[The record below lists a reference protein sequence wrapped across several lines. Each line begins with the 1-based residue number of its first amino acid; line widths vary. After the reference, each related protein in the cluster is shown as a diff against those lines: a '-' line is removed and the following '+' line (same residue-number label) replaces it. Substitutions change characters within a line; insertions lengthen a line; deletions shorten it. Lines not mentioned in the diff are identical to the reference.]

1 MEWQPLMAP
10 PNDNSERLAPT
21 DQSSNPQDQLR
32 ALASYLQRA
41 REDERSRLAR
51 AIHDDLGQALTVLKM
66 DLAWLKGR
74 LARESQNEWLVPLL
88 EKAESM
94 SALMD
99 NAVQMVRQIAT

>member
-10 PNDNSERLAPT
+10 PSDNPEHLVCT
-21 DQSSNPQDQLR
+21 DHSSNPQDQLR
-32 ALASYLQRA
+32 ALTSYLQRA
-41 REDERSRLAR
+41 REEERSRIAR
-51 AIHDDLGQALTVLKM
+51 TIHDDLGQALAVLKM

-74 LARESQNEWLVPLL
+74 LARESQNEWAVPLL

-99 NAVQMVRQIAT
+99 NTVQMVRRIAT